1 MTNRDQILRNTAALF
16 LERGCKSVTM
26 DEVASVNG
34 MSKRTI
40 YELFQDKARLLQE
53 CIILMHRDNMNRSE
67 NELAKTD
74 NVLEWFMH
82 SLENKDEQRMSFF
95 YDFFTEVKRY
105 YPEVFVNVVKDVN
118 RWHCGLLERI
128 IERGQAEGL
137 FITGILAIIWTSSV
151 TVAETVLCYFLSEVS
166 LRRKDANISMI
177 IWKIINHCYNNE
189 NTIENNGSCVL
200 RLCFRDDCR
209 RRVIQG
215 RRSTAVS
222 SGCGYIFCDVFH
234 TGRGHELRAGA

>member
-1 MTNRDQILRNTAALF
+1 
-16 LERGCKSVTM
+16 M

-53 CIILMHRDNMNRSE
+53 CILLMHRDNMNRSE
-67 NELAKTD
+67 NEFAKTG

-137 FITGILAIIWTSSV
+137 FITGILDAHRLSLQLFELSV
-151 TVAETVLCYFLSEVS
+151 AVTDRAVRNYLDIKRDRGGDCLMLFLVRGIATEKGREYIDDY
-166 LRRKDANISMI
+166 L
-177 IWKIINHCYNNE
+177 
-189 NTIENNGSCVL
+189 ENNKSL
-200 RLCFRDDCR
+200 L
-209 RRVIQG
+209 Q
-215 RRSTAVS
+215 
-222 SGCGYIFCDVFH
+222 
-234 TGRGHELRAGA
+234 